1 MACCALEQDHQ
12 TSSKTG
18 QIVNILVFCESVLGS
33 FHSDSDLLYKCERSH
48 RQFEVGMAVCQL
60 SFIPQTGGSRIWP
73 ECQSLLALAPEHQH

>member
-33 FHSDSDLLYKCERSH
+33 FHSDSALLYKCERSH

-60 SFIPQTGGSRIWP
+60 SFIPQTGSSRIWP
-73 ECQSLLALAPEHQH
+73 ECQNLLALAPEHQH